1 MLKLLDIFFIYINFA
16 LQSTFNFK
24 LNYMENNKQHLENL
38 NEIRL
43 IMEQSSRFISLSG
56 LSGVFAGLFALAGA
70 FIAFCYFDFKFF
82 TPDIFREIVENDQ
95 YPFTDSVIFMFADAI
110 IVFVLALISAIFFT
124 ARKAKKQSTKLVT
137 GPIKKMIINLFI
149 PLITGGIFCIG
160 LLYRGS
166 LCLIAP
172 ATLVFYGLALV
183 NASKY
188 TLRDIRSLGIA
199 EIILGLTA
207 VFLPGYSLI
216 LWALGFGI
224 LHIVY
229 GIIMYYKYDHLSN
242 KK

>member
-1 MLKLLDIFFIYINFA
+1 
-16 LQSTFNFK
+16 
-24 LNYMENNKQHLENL
+24 MENNKQHLDNL
-38 NEIRL
+38 NEIRM

-82 TPDIFREIVENDQ
+82 TPDIFREIVENGS
-95 YPFTDSVIFMFADAI
+95 YPFTDAVFFMFADAI
-110 IVFVLALISAIFFT
+110 IVFLLALLSAIFFT
-124 ARKAKKQSTKLVT
+124 SRKAKKLSTKPLA
-137 GPIKKMIINLFI
+137 GPIKKMIINLLI

-188 TLRDIRSLGIA
+188 TLRDIKSLGIA
-199 EIILGLTA
+199 QILLGLVA
-207 VFLPGYSLI
+207 VFLPGYSLPI
-216 LWALGFGI
+216 WAAGFGV

-229 GIIMYYKYDHLSN
+229 GIRMYYKYDYN
-242 KK
+242 K